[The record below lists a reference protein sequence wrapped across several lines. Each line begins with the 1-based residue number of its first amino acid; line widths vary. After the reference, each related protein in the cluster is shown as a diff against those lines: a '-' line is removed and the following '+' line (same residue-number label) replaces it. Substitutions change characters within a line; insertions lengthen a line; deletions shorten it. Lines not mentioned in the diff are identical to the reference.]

1 MYLLGKKTGKKK
13 VYVGYMSAPLPYAI
27 EENYGGCFFDD
38 DDDLA
43 QVLQDQVGYC
53 FLCSSLIGWAMGHVF
68 PICALLILW
77 ED

>member
-1 MYLLGKKTGKKK
+1 MSMYLLGNKTGKKK
-13 VYVGYMSAPLPYAI
+13 VCVGYMNAPVPYAI

-53 FLCSSLIGWAMGHVF
+53 FLWSTLIGWAMTMCSPYVHF
-68 PICALLILW
+68 
-77 ED
+77 

>member
-1 MYLLGKKTGKKK
+1 MYLLGNKTGKKK
-13 VYVGYMSAPLPYAI
+13 VCVGYMNAPVPYAI

-53 FLCSSLIGWAMGHVF
+53 FLWSF
-68 PICALLILW
+68 
-77 ED
+77 